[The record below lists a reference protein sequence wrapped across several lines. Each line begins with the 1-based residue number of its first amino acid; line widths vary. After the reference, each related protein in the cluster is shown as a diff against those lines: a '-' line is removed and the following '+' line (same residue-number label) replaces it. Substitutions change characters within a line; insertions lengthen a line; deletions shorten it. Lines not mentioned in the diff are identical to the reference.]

1 MGKRDQSEIAMQSKA
16 FTNIWNNRP
25 DLRGRICAVNN
36 NSENS
41 IKGAMNKAMGV
52 YPGVAD
58 MFFIC
63 DDGRIVWIEWKL
75 PNGSQSDQQK
85 NWEKLINGLG
95 HDYIIVRSEQAF
107 LDVIA
112 FYE

>member
-1 MGKRDQSEIAMQSKA
+1 MEKRESLEVKLQSQAY
-16 FTNIWNNRP
+16 TNIYNKRP

-52 YPGVAD
+52 YPGVSD

-63 DDGRIVWIEWKL
+63 GNGKIVWIEWKL
-75 PNGSQSDQQK
+75 PSGGQSEAQVKWQK
-85 NWEKLINGLG
+85 LTEALG
-95 HDYIIVRSEQAF
+95 HTYIIVRSEQQF
-107 LDVIA
+107 LEVIEL
-112 FYE
+112 YE